1 MNNEIKNK
9 INYTNTFYQQNLTD
23 LDVVNELTSELSST
37 TSQRKDE
44 YYCYLGNKLNDSQ
57 TNARTYWS
65 ILKTFFNDR
74 KIPVMS
80 LFSLMANLH
89 QILKKKLKYIS

>member
-1 MNNEIKNK
+1 MFFLTIYQQIDNNNDKDEWMNNEIKNK

-37 TSQRKDE
+37 TSQRK
-44 YYCYLGNKLNDSQ
+44 
-57 TNARTYWS
+57 S